1 MGSLKYTGRGAS
13 ATEDIGIFNQIEEER
28 HWNFVIVQLRNGPWT
43 HGSVKIV
50 GCWSLKT
57 VSNFEPSP
65 FNKLKSKALT
75 IFVKVMYILQCTS
88 ISYYE
93 RRNCYFYFIQYF
105 FFDNDFKFHEEQA
118 FSSGIFCI
126 VFLIVSVQ
134 IHSKIKAQIN
144 YGPWLLSTAIY
155 GPGHGGWVAFVWG
168 RPIYKP
174 AFSFKL
180 QY

>member
-1 MGSLKYTGRGAS
+1 MKNNGLYYHQKEHQKNKLTDLWSSISLISEIGSLKYTGRGAS
-13 ATEDIGIFNQIEEER
+13 ATEDVGIFNQIEEER

-105 FFDNDFKFHEEQA
+105 FFDNDFKFQ
-118 FSSGIFCI
+118 
-126 VFLIVSVQ
+126 
-134 IHSKIKAQIN
+134 
-144 YGPWLLSTAIY
+144 
-155 GPGHGGWVAFVWG
+155 
-168 RPIYKP
+168 
-174 AFSFKL
+174 SFWKYL
-180 QY
+180 FKYTWR